1 MHSCLSRF
9 GMSARLSIA
18 ASVLII
24 AVAAPAAAQTMA
36 TSYSGE
42 ASGVIALV
50 ENPLGG
56 DPLVDETLVQA
67 GPLDPEGGFDEDEL
81 FEASIEGLL
90 TADVISAVTEG
101 AGQRARSSAEIL
113 GLDLSVATLVDAT
126 SSTLRSTAI
135 ARCGHD
141 GAVVSGDSVVEDLS
155 INGTDIDVT
164 GEPNQEVEL
173 GPVTVI
179 INEQSSFVE
188 QDGSFGEITVN
199 ALHIIVDD
207 PTTGETLVDVIL
219 AQSHADVTCLPD
231 SSTDGAIEAIQSST
245 GTPANPVPLMLVLLG
260 GVAVSMLLVRPL
272 IRR

>member
-1 MHSCLSRF
+1 MHSFLSRF
-9 GMSARLSIA
+9 GMAGRLLIA
-18 ASVLII
+18 ASALII
-24 AVAAPAAAQTMA
+24 AVAAPAAAQTVA
-36 TSYSGE
+36 TSFSGE

-56 DPLVDETLVQA
+56 DPLVDETFVFA
-67 GPLDPEGGFDEDEL
+67 GPLPPEGGFDEDEL
-81 FEASIEGLL
+81 FDVSIEGLL

-101 AGQRARSSAEIL
+101 AGKRARSSAEIL
-113 GLDLSVATLVDAT
+113 GLDLSVLDLVDAT

-135 ARCGHD
+135 ARCGED
-141 GAVVSGDSVVEDLS
+141 GAEVSGNSVVEDLS
-155 INGTDIDVT
+155 VNGTDIVVT
-164 GEPNQEVEL
+164 GAPNQEVEL

-179 INEQSSFVE
+179 INEQNSFVE
-188 QDGSFGEITVN
+188 PDGSFGEITVN

-207 PTTGETLVDVIL
+207 PTDGTLADIIL

-231 SSTDGAIEAIQSST
+231 SSTDGAIEAMQAST

-272 IRR
+272 LRR